1 MQEYKKQGCKSAR
14 AYERKQDCSKHA
26 KCGLMEGERKHIFT
40 ISAVTQHADIKT
52 PTRITKSQQTLLS
65 EEPTIQ
71 VYTRHPSNTRRD
83 VGKEH
88 KLFR

>member
-40 ISAVTQHADIKT
+40 ISAVTQHAGH
-52 PTRITKSQQTLLS
+52 Q
-65 EEPTIQ
+65 
-71 VYTRHPSNTRRD
+71 NTHEDHKVSTD
-83 VGKEH
+83 VTQ
-88 KLFR
+88 